1 MLKNLLIPTQEQMK
15 TARVTGQ
22 INGGYIVKIGK
33 SMVRIQ
39 TKEDLQKGDIV
50 LVAKIDGNYNVL
62 TKKGQTTE
70 KIKRVYV
77 EK

>member
-1 MLKNLLIPTQEQMK
+1 MLKSLLVPTQEQLK

-39 TKEDLQKGDIV
+39 TKEDLKKGDII
-50 LVAKIDGNYNVL
+50 LLAKIDGNYNVL

-70 KIKRVYV
+70 KIKKVQIV
-77 EK
+77 